1 MPTELTVKVLF
12 SYFKRSKIKELY
24 YTLLVIMDNFK
35 LSKVKMNKARF
46 ARNLFSIL
54 NYVKCSL
61 ENEVWDYGQDK
72 NYLVTS
78 EV

>member
-35 LSKVKMNKARF
+35 LSKVKMNKARL

>member
-35 LSKVKMNKARF
+35 LSKVKTNKARL

>member
-35 LSKVKMNKARF
+35 LSKVKMNKAR
-46 ARNLFSIL
+46 NLFSIL

>member
-1 MPTELTVKVLF
+1 
-12 SYFKRSKIKELY
+12 
-24 YTLLVIMDNFK
+24 MDNFK
-35 LSKVKMNKARF
+35 LSKIKINKARL

-78 EV
+78 EVWPEKSRVTLWIFHSQLLL

>member
-12 SYFKRSKIKELY
+12 SYFKRSKINELY
-24 YTLLVIMDNFK
+24 YTLLVIMDNFE
-35 LSKVKMNKARF
+35 LSKVNMNKARL

>member
-24 YTLLVIMDNFK
+24 YTLLVIVENFK
-35 LSKVKMNKARF
+35 LSKVKMNKARL

>member
-35 LSKVKMNKARF
+35 LSKIKINKARL

>member
-1 MPTELTVKVLF
+1 
-12 SYFKRSKIKELY
+12 
-24 YTLLVIMDNFK
+24 MDIFK
-35 LSKVKMNKARF
+35 LSKVKINVARF
-46 ARNLFSIL
+46 ARNLFSIS

-78 EV
+78 EVWPEKSRVTLWIFHSQLLL

>member
-24 YTLLVIMDNFK
+24 YTLLSIMDIFK
-35 LSKVKMNKARF
+35 LSKVKMDKARF
-46 ARNLFSIL
+46 ARNLFSIF

>member
-1 MPTELTVKVLF
+1 
-12 SYFKRSKIKELY
+12 
-24 YTLLVIMDNFK
+24 MDIFK
-35 LSKVKMNKARF
+35 LSKVKINVARF
-46 ARNLFSIL
+46 ARNLFSIF

>member
-12 SYFKRSKIKELY
+12 SYFKRSKIKELF

-35 LSKVKMNKARF
+35 LSKVKMNKARL